1 MTRIIALVVALAART
16 QAFVQP
22 QPLRKASSSLQAT
35 TFLLPA
41 RARPS
46 RFPRS
51 RELKT
56 ITQDPQPPRTT
67 SSSLHATP
75 FLLPARARPS
85 RFPRSRDKTVAREL
99 TTSSSLDATDFLVP
113 ARARP
118 SRFPRSREL
127 TTISRDPTLA
137 TSVSTAGA
145 ALVAWHS
152 VVGAAYWRG
161 SFVLDLPFLVF
172 SLFLFL
178 QTYRTRFVFDAS
190 AFEVTKR
197 NLDGAPLATDNFVVG
212 GRSRWDYGAIGGYKF
227 LPARAAPALLY
238 FTETATTGAEPQM
251 HLCPV
256 LGAAG
261 ELEREFARHGV
272 PRL

>member
-16 QAFVQP
+16 QAFVQ
-22 QPLRKASSSLQAT
+22 
-35 TFLLPA
+35 
-41 RARPS
+41 
-46 RFPRS
+46 
-51 RELKT
+51 
-56 ITQDPQPPRTT
+56 PQPPRTT

-85 RFPRSRDKTVAREL
+85 RFPRSRELKTVA
-99 TTSSSLDATDFLVP
+99 
-113 ARARP
+113 
-118 SRFPRSREL
+118 REL

-197 NLDGAPLATDNFVVG
+197 NLDGAPLATDNFAVG
-212 GRSRWDYGAIGGYKF
+212 GRSRWDQGRKRVIQRRLNVSF
-227 LPARAAPALLY
+227 PRAHVS
-238 FTETATTGAEPQM
+238 ETAPT
-251 HLCPV
+251 LR
-256 LGAAG
+256 
-261 ELEREFARHGV
+261 ERSER
-272 PRL
+272 

>member
-85 RFPRSRDKTVAREL
+85 RFPRSRELKTVA
-99 TTSSSLDATDFLVP
+99 
-113 ARARP
+113 
-118 SRFPRSREL
+118 REL

-172 SLFLFL
+172 ALFLFL
-178 QTYRTRFVFDAS
+178 QTYRTRFVFDGS

>member
-22 QPLRKASSSLQAT
+22 QPLRKA
-35 TFLLPA
+35 
-41 RARPS
+41 
-46 RFPRS
+46 
-51 RELKT
+51 
-56 ITQDPQPPRTT
+56 

-99 TTSSSLDATDFLVP
+99 ATSSSLDATDFLVP

-137 TSVSTAGA
+137 TSVSMAGA

-178 QTYRTRFVFDAS
+178 QTYRTRFVFDGS

-197 NLDGAPLATDNFVVG
+197 NPVWNSSTRLQCERMRQFRRNLFSCA
-212 GRSRWDYGAIGGYKF
+212 SRIRREQSIRPKISQID
-227 LPARAAPALLY
+227 RA
-238 FTETATTGAEPQM
+238 
-251 HLCPV
+251 
-256 LGAAG
+256 
-261 ELEREFARHGV
+261 REF
-272 PRL
+272 

>member
-56 ITQDPQPPRTT
+56 VAQDPPPPRTT

-99 TTSSSLDATDFLVP
+99 ATSSSLDATDFLVP

-118 SRFPRSREL
+118 ACS
-127 TTISRDPTLA
+127 
-137 TSVSTAGA
+137 GWK
-145 ALVAWHS
+145 ALVS
-152 VVGAAYWRG
+152 
-161 SFVLDLPFLVF
+161 
-172 SLFLFL
+172 
-178 QTYRTRFVFDAS
+178 
-190 AFEVTKR
+190 
-197 NLDGAPLATDNFVVG
+197 
-212 GRSRWDYGAIGGYKF
+212 
-227 LPARAAPALLY
+227 
-238 FTETATTGAEPQM
+238 
-251 HLCPV
+251 
-256 LGAAG
+256 
-261 ELEREFARHGV
+261 
-272 PRL
+272 